1 MARVIIKE
9 ILKEKGISIKELAG
23 RMNITPSAVSQ
34 LLANE
39 NPSLYQLNR
48 IAETIG
54 VNPMDLIAEDFSY
67 INGFVE
73 TGNQIYSIKS
83 REQFINIIDKVDGIV
98 HIPICNRGSMLKD
111 TIEDFYNRS
120 TSNMRKDAITYRYGI
135 NEVFTL
141 MFDAEVQRFY
151 LTLCKCDGIT
161 EFKIF
166 DISQQ
171 SSTLNT
177 DLKKNSIVDN
187 MMDFIEAIYE

>member
-1 MARVIIKE
+1 
-9 ILKEKGISIKELAG
+9 
-23 RMNITPSAVSQ
+23 
-34 LLANE
+34 
-39 NPSLYQLNR
+39 
-48 IAETIG
+48 
-54 VNPMDLIAEDFSY
+54 
-67 INGFVE
+67 
-73 TGNQIYSIKS
+73 
-83 REQFINIIDKVDGIV
+83 
-98 HIPICNRGSMLKD
+98 
-111 TIEDFYNRS
+111 
-120 TSNMRKDAITYRYGI
+120 MRKDAITYRYGI

-177 DLKKNSIVDN
+177 DLKKNSIVDK

>member
-9 ILKEKGISIKELAG
+9 ILKEKGISIKELAR

-83 REQFINIIDKVDGIV
+83 REQFINIIDKVEGIV
-98 HIPICNRGSMLKD
+98 HIPICNRGRMLKD

-141 MFDAEVQRFY
+141 MFDAEVKRFY
-151 LTLCKCDGIT
+151 LTLCKGDGIT

-166 DISQQ
+166 DINQH

-177 DLKKNSIVDN
+177 DLKKNSIVDK

>member
-83 REQFINIIDKVDGIV
+83 REQFINIID
-98 HIPICNRGSMLKD
+98 R
-111 TIEDFYNRS
+111 T
-120 TSNMRKDAITYRYGI
+120 
-135 NEVFTL
+135 
-141 MFDAEVQRFY
+141 
-151 LTLCKCDGIT
+151 
-161 EFKIF
+161 
-166 DISQQ
+166 
-171 SSTLNT
+171 
-177 DLKKNSIVDN
+177 
-187 MMDFIEAIYE
+187 